1 MGAFKS
7 ENGFIYADAPFMEF
21 YVPTYYFDNKWAIPR
36 GEQLRVFG
44 IFNVGLYE
52 GDKLKEIKSLNLPMF
67 ILINTYEQDIRNID
81 FKGSPNTKC
90 MVYKYHKGQQ
100 IMQDSI
106 IVDSDNALT
115 YLDIIMKGKLPTTIP
130 YSKALN
136 MWEKNQE
143 LNNVNFSVPSTTL
156 EMILAVSYRDK
167 DHVEKK
173 FATVIGADPSVS
185 DYDYEMLNIRQI
197 CQYASTYTAMTF
209 EDINSMI
216 TTSIN
221 RDRDKRDEMESPVER
236 VMKF

>member
-1 MGAFKS
+1 
-7 ENGFIYADAPFMEF
+7 
-21 YVPTYYFDNKWAIPR
+21 
-36 GEQLRVFG
+36 
-44 IFNVGLYE
+44 
-52 GDKLKEIKSLNLPMF
+52 
-67 ILINTYEQDIRNID
+67 
-81 FKGSPNTKC
+81 
-90 MVYKYHKGQQ
+90 
-100 IMQDSI
+100 MQDSI

-173 FATVIGADPSVS
+173 FATVIGTDPSVS